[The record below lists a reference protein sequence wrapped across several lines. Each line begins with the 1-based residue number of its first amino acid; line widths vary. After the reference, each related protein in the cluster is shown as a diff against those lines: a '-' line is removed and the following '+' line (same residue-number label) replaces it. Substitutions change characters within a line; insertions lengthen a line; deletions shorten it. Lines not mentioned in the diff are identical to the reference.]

1 MQRKWVRNIVHRYL
15 LRGRFFWWGKDL
27 KEDCVESSLR
37 LCLGTLVLPYK
48 DQLFLRSS
56 TFLLQIL
63 FLRHDLEQL
72 NAGLSWSCTVP
83 SSPGHAIHVHMLVMG
98 QPHASRH
105 VIRHSGPQGPNHTV
119 KRGVQQAWKPDSECW
134 RWLPHLHACLGTE
147 IE

>member
-105 VIRHSGPQGPNHTV
+105 VIRHSGLRGPITPSSEVCSKPGSLIVNV
-119 KRGVQQAWKPDSECW
+119 GVGC
-134 RWLPHLHACLGTE
+134 RTCMHALE
-147 IE
+147 PK